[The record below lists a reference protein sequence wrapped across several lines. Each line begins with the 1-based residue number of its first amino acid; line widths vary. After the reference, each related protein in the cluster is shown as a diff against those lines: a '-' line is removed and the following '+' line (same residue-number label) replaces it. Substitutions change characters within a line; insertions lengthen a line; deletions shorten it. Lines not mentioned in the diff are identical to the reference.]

1 MRKMTMPESLLKR
14 MEFHSSYCD
23 KHVYRKNG
31 EDKILTVQKMVINGQ
46 VVCPR
51 CLKEKDDAVM
61 SKEYGDRLDNSEQ
74 SARYKTLSKKSI
86 VSDVTILDA
95 TLQNYTITCKEQ
107 GENLK
112 RVKELLERLKD
123 GDNFN
128 IILQG
133 KQGAGKSHL
142 GYSVLKELNEYFNQQ
157 EPNKMCLFMSVD
169 DMFREI
175 KKSFNDDETKFTEYY
190 FVKLCSEAD
199 FLVLDDLGAES
210 GAVERDKPASD
221 YVQTILNGIM
231 NARQNKT
238 TITTTNIT
246 GETMFKLYGKRL
258 VSRVLRRREVIKFVE
273 SPDKR
278 LEALEF

>member
-1 MRKMTMPESLLKR
+1 
-14 MEFHSSYCD
+14 
-23 KHVYRKNG
+23 
-31 EDKILTVQKMVINGQ
+31 
-46 VVCPR
+46 
-51 CLKEKDDAVM
+51 M

>member
-1 MRKMTMPESLLKR
+1 MQRMTMPESLLKR

-23 KHVYRKNG
+23 KHVYRKSG
-31 EDKILTVQKMVINGQ
+31 KDVVLPVQRMVVAGQ

-51 CLKEKDDAVM
+51 CQAEKTEAEMVEHF
-61 SKEYGDRLDNSEQ
+61 SNQFNKSEQ
-74 SARYKTLSKKSI
+74 LRKYNTLKKLSI

-95 TLQNYTITCKEQ
+95 TLQNYTVTCKEQ
-107 GENLK
+107 GDNLK
-112 RVKELLERLKD
+112 RVKELLERLKH

-128 IILQG
+128 IVLQG

-142 GYSVLKELNEYFNQQ
+142 SYGLLTALNEFFNQKDQ
-157 EPNKMCLFMSVD
+157 HKTCLFMSMD

-175 KKSFNDDETKFTEYY
+175 KRSFNDHETKLTEYY
-190 FVKLCSEAD
+190 FVDICSRAD

-210 GAVERDKPASD
+210 GSVDRDKAASD
-221 YVQTILNGIM
+221 YIQTTLNGIM
-231 NARQNKT
+231 NARQDKV

-258 VSRVLRRREVIKFVE
+258 VSRVLRRREVIKFKE

-278 LEALEF
+278 LETLEF